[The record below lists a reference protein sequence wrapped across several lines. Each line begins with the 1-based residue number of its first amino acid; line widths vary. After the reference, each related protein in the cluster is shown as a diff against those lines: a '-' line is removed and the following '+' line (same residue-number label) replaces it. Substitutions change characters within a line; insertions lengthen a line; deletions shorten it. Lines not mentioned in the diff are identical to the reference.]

1 MKISYNWLKDYLE
14 CDLAPEAVAK
24 ALTSIGLEVDALEEI
39 EEIKRYGLK
48 RFEYIE
54 LTEEILLNNG
64 FTKCFDDVVEFDF
77 YEDSHNNI
85 TMCNNSYMLN
95 TKNKWHIHIDNRD
108 MDSIMTCE
116 LTYVHELQRILKHVK
131 IDKQIKLEKK

>member
-1 MKISYNWLKDYLE
+1 MIDLKELMDGDWIMWLSDKKE
-14 CDLAPEAVAK
+14 NSFPIQFK
-24 ALTSIGLEVDALEEI
+24 LEEI

-54 LTEEILLNNG
+54 LTEEILLNNS

-77 YEDSHNNI
+77 YEDPHNNI
-85 TMCNNSYMLN
+85 TMCNNSFMLN

-108 MDSIMTCE
+108 MDSIMMCE

-131 IDKQIKLEKK
+131 IDKQIKLEQK

>member
-1 MKISYNWLKDYLE
+1 MIDLKELMDGDWIMWLSD
-14 CDLAPEAVAK
+14 AK
-24 ALTSIGLEVDALEEI
+24 ENSFPMQFKLEEI

-85 TMCNNSYMLN
+85 TMCNNSFMLN
-95 TKNKWHIHIDNRD
+95 TNNKWNIHIDNRD

-131 IDKQIKLEKK
+131 IDKQIKLEQK